1 MDILLTTL
9 LESITAYSSTKNEFG
24 QVLEFMK
31 DIYELSSQD
40 VRGLNNYYTL
50 NVGQV
55 LLASGNAEAIGETDW
70 NRMCQA
76 MALA

>member
-1 MDILLTTL
+1 MDILLMTL
-9 LESITAYSSTKNEFG
+9 LESIKAYSSTKNEFG

-31 DIYELSSQD
+31 DIVQLDDDNSD
-40 VRGLNNYYTL
+40 TL

-76 MALA
+76 MVLA

>member
-1 MDILLTTL
+1 MDEFLTTL

-40 VRGLNNYYTL
+40 VRGLNNYDTL

-55 LLASGNAEAIGETDW
+55 LLASGNSEAIGETDW

-76 MALA
+76 MVLA